1 MTDVL
6 YLSNLIKYRGDPVN
20 KETEY
25 KLTED
30 LFSTLEQF
38 RCVDKGFNR
47 KSGLGGKP
55 ISLLMMIGQLTKQ
68 GPVPI
73 SLLKEQM
80 HISAPAV
87 TQFINILHFK
97 GYVEK
102 ISDPLDKRKSL
113 IALSEKGKKELAK
126 SMEKL
131 KTHMG
136 MMVRHLGEEDTKML
150 NEILTKI
157 VKFYMMEQGVK
168 DE

>member
-1 MTDVL
+1 M
-6 YLSNLIKYRGDPVN
+6 N

-47 KSGLGGKP
+47 RSGLGGKP
-55 ISLLMMIGQLTKQ
+55 ITMLMMIGQLTKE
-68 GPVPI
+68 GPV
-73 SLLKEQM
+73 SVSDLKKYM
-80 HISAPAV
+80 HISAPAI
-87 TQFINILHFK
+87 TQFVNILQFK
-97 GYVEK
+97 GYIEK
-102 ISDPLDKRKSL
+102 VSDPLDKRKSL
-113 IALSEKGKKELAK
+113 IALSEKGKKELKK

-136 MMVRHLGEEDTKML
+136 MMVRHLGEEDTRTL
-150 NEILTKI
+150 NEILAKI
-157 VKFYMMEQGVK
+157 VTYYMLNEGEN